1 MRKALCFLLHVFIL
15 SLGLTQ
21 TARAADNAY
30 VVSYVDAMPAD
41 QRKVAALIREFA
53 KASRKDTGNV
63 RFEILGQI
71 GRPGLFAILE
81 TWADAQALA
90 AHAEAAHT
98 KEFRS
103 RLQPLLRAPYDE
115 RPHHVLSVVPQ
126 PGARAAGVKGAIYV
140 VTHVDVPGK
149 FQDEGAA
156 AVKQLTEASRGDKG
170 NLRFDG
176 LTQTS
181 RPNHMTVIEVWR
193 DPRSA
198 DGHAMAPH
206 TLQFREKL
214 SPMSGSLYDERLYR
228 VLDQK

>member
-1 MRKALCFLLHVFIL
+1 M
-15 SLGLTQ
+15 SGL
-21 TARAADNAY
+21 R
-30 VVSYVDAMPAD
+30 S
-41 QRKVAALIREFA
+41 
-53 KASRKDTGNV
+53 
-63 RFEILGQI
+63 LGQI

-81 TWADAQALA
+81 TWADAQAQT

-103 RLQPLLRAPYDE
+103 RLQSLLRAPYDE

-156 AVKQLTEASRGDKG
+156 AVKQLSEASRGDKG

-181 RPNHMTVIEVWR
+181 RPNHMTVIEVWK

-206 TLQFREKL
+206 TIAVSREAE
-214 SPMSGSLYDERLYR
+214 SMSGSLYDERLYR

>member
-1 MRKALCFLLHVFIL
+1 MHKALFFLIQLAVL
-15 SLGLTQ
+15 SLGFTHS
-21 TARAADNAY
+21 ARAADNAY
-30 VVSYVDAMPAD
+30 VVSYIDATPAD
-41 QRKVAALIREFA
+41 RGKAAALIREFA
-53 KASRKDTGNV
+53 KASRKDAGNV
-63 RFEILGQI
+63 RFEILGQV

-81 TWADAQALA
+81 TWADAQART
-90 AHAEAAHT
+90 AHAEATHT

-126 PGARAAGVKGAIYV
+126 PGARTAGVKSAIYV

-156 AVKQLTEASRGDKG
+156 AVKQLSEASRGDKG

-181 RPNHMTVIEVWR
+181 RPNHMTVIEVWK

-206 TLQFREKL
+206 TMQFREKL
-214 SPMSGSLYDERLYR
+214 SPMSGSLYDERLYKTM
-228 VLDQK
+228 D